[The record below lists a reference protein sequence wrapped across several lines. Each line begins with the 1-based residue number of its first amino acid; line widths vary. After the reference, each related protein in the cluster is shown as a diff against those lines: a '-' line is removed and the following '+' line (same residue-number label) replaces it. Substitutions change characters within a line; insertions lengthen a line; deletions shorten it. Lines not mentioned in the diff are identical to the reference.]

1 MERGRVRIAPYVRRE
16 VRMRYTADN
25 PPPLEPP
32 AELAGAVNPGV
43 WRVAARWWRDHQPDE
58 GGRVCRA
65 CFRLYPCPGVLG
77 ADGILDT
84 FWRRAAA
91 RGRAT
96 VLALYPRN
104 RRI

>member
-58 GGRVCRA
+58 GGARCRR
-65 CFRLYPCPGVLG
+65 CFLRWPCSGVES
-77 ADGILDT
+77 AESILDSLST
-84 FWRRAAA
+84 
-91 RGRAT
+91 
-96 VLALYPRN
+96 PK
-104 RRI
+104 